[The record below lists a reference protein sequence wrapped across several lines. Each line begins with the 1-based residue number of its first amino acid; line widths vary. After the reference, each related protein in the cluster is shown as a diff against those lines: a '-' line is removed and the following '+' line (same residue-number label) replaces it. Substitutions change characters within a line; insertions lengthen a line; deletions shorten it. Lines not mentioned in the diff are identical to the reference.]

1 MIDLYYQKKKRGNYL
16 HNIMVNLPKSKGVN
30 YTDTLL
36 TFPHFWWKVML
47 SPLRTAKFSARWTG
61 KNFLVLYSPI
71 LASGFPLG
79 TDHDFVVVKINNI
92 ESEDNIMKTFYECK
106 TEEEKQEMRD
116 SMLETIYYQML
127 ATRNEVAEI
136 RAKVRK
142 IEQKLVY
149 VGATPE
155 ERKYINVDGTLKL
168 DAINETCDN
177 ILKLFGDKYVSEVK
191 DND

>member
-1 MIDLYYQKKKRGNYL
+1 
-16 HNIMVNLPKSKGVN
+16 
-30 YTDTLL
+30 
-36 TFPHFWWKVML
+36 ML
-47 SPLRTAKFSARWTG
+47 SPLRTA
-61 KNFLVLYSPI
+61 Y
-71 LASGFPLG
+71 G
-79 TDHDFVVVKINNI
+79 TDHDFVVIKINKI
-92 ESEDNIMKTFYECK
+92 ESEDNIMKTFYDCK
-106 TEEEKQEMRD
+106 TEEERKELRD

-127 ATRNEVAEI
+127 ATRNEVSEI
-136 RAKVRK
+136 RSKVRK

-177 ILKLFGDKYVSEVK
+177 ILKLFGDKYVNEVM

>member
-1 MIDLYYQKKKRGNYL
+1 
-16 HNIMVNLPKSKGVN
+16 
-30 YTDTLL
+30 
-36 TFPHFWWKVML
+36 
-47 SPLRTAKFSARWTG
+47 
-61 KNFLVLYSPI
+61 
-71 LASGFPLG
+71 
-79 TDHDFVVVKINNI
+79 
-92 ESEDNIMKTFYECK
+92 MKTFYDCK
-106 TEEEKQEMRD
+106 TEEERKELRD

-127 ATRNEVAEI
+127 ATRNEVSEI
-136 RAKVRK
+136 RSKVRK

-177 ILKLFGDKYVSEVK
+177 ILKLFGDKYVNEVM

>member
-1 MIDLYYQKKKRGNYL
+1 
-16 HNIMVNLPKSKGVN
+16 
-30 YTDTLL
+30 
-36 TFPHFWWKVML
+36 
-47 SPLRTAKFSARWTG
+47 
-61 KNFLVLYSPI
+61 
-71 LASGFPLG
+71 
-79 TDHDFVVVKINNI
+79 
-92 ESEDNIMKTFYECK
+92 MKTFYECK

-127 ATRNEVAEI
+127 ATRNEVSEI

-177 ILKLFGDKYVSEVK
+177 ILKLFGDKYVNEVM

>member
-1 MIDLYYQKKKRGNYL
+1 
-16 HNIMVNLPKSKGVN
+16 
-30 YTDTLL
+30 
-36 TFPHFWWKVML
+36 
-47 SPLRTAKFSARWTG
+47 
-61 KNFLVLYSPI
+61 
-71 LASGFPLG
+71 
-79 TDHDFVVVKINNI
+79 
-92 ESEDNIMKTFYECK
+92 MKTLYECK
-106 TEEEKQEMRD
+106 TEEERQALRD
-116 SMLETIYYQML
+116 SMLETIYYQMI

-136 RAKVRK
+136 RSKVRK

-177 ILKLFGDKYVSEVK
+177 ILKLFGDKYVNEVM

>member
-1 MIDLYYQKKKRGNYL
+1 
-16 HNIMVNLPKSKGVN
+16 
-30 YTDTLL
+30 
-36 TFPHFWWKVML
+36 
-47 SPLRTAKFSARWTG
+47 
-61 KNFLVLYSPI
+61 
-71 LASGFPLG
+71 
-79 TDHDFVVVKINNI
+79 
-92 ESEDNIMKTFYECK
+92 MKTFYDCK
-106 TEEEKQEMRD
+106 TEEERQEIRD
-116 SMLETIYYQML
+116 RMLETIYYQML

-177 ILKLFGDKYVSEVK
+177 ILKLFGDKYVSEVM

>member
-1 MIDLYYQKKKRGNYL
+1 
-16 HNIMVNLPKSKGVN
+16 
-30 YTDTLL
+30 
-36 TFPHFWWKVML
+36 
-47 SPLRTAKFSARWTG
+47 
-61 KNFLVLYSPI
+61 
-71 LASGFPLG
+71 
-79 TDHDFVVVKINNI
+79 
-92 ESEDNIMKTFYECK
+92 MKLFYECK
-106 TEEEKQEMRD
+106 TEEERQEIRD
-116 SMLETIYYQML
+116 RMLETIYYQML
-127 ATRNEVAEI
+127 ATRNEVSEI

-177 ILKLFGDKYVSEVK
+177 ILKLFGDKYVNEVM